1 MAEVSYVLNLHG
13 DDEES
18 DVLFSHDWSQDLDA
32 FDVSPSDLDFPSSE
46 LFLCRRQIRRSDRNP
61 IRLSNAS
68 NPFERDNQVNFVI
81 DMFNNHRV
89 EPPSR
94 VVVETDLVVDCDRS
108 FVVGDVNEDIDS
120 HELEMEFRSGLG
132 LGFPVEFRDCDDEID
147 DEDED
152 HGFMVADSGDE
163 FFVSRRTR
171 GNGARSELGDSNPT
185 YFMAGLSVT
194 DSDEDIENEIIGVD
208 DDFGIYGGCDYEA
221 NLRVCWDAFQLEDDD
236 DHVRWD
242 VPANQPFEWE
252 EVDGRIDEREVLSM
266 FLDTNTNN
274 HDHNHATDD
283 LEWEVFLNFHNL
295 EANPANGEAHN
306 YASVDDLE
314 WEVFLNVHNL
324 EANPDLEGRFED
336 YNEAEEE
343 MLFGQF
349 ADNGDSVLVQPPASK
364 KSVEGLLSVVM
375 TPEDVESN
383 NALCAVCKDEIGVGE
398 KAKRLPCSHHY
409 HGDCIVPWLRI
420 RNTCPVCRHEL
431 PTDDPDYERTKAER
445 VASDL

>member
-1 MAEVSYVLNLHG
+1 
-13 DDEES
+13 
-18 DVLFSHDWSQDLDA
+18 
-32 FDVSPSDLDFPSSE
+32 
-46 LFLCRRQIRRSDRNP
+46 
-61 IRLSNAS
+61 
-68 NPFERDNQVNFVI
+68 
-81 DMFNNHRV
+81 MFNHRV
-89 EPPSR
+89 EQSR

-108 FVVGDVNEDIDS
+108 FVVGDGDEDIDS
-120 HELEMEFRSGLG
+120 NHLEMDFRSGLG
-132 LGFPVEFRDCDDEID
+132 IGFPEEFRTCDDDVD
-147 DEDED
+147 DDD
-152 HGFMVADSGDE
+152 HGFMVADCGDE

-171 GNGARSELGDSNPT
+171 GSGARSELGDPNPT

-194 DSDEDIENEIIGVD
+194 DSDEDIENDIIGVD
-208 DDFGIYGGCDYEA
+208 DDFGIYGGCDDEA
-221 NLRVCWDAFQLEDDD
+221 NLRLCWDAFQLEDD

-242 VPANQPFEWE
+242 VPANQHFEWE

-266 FLDTNTNN
+266 FLDADTNN

-295 EANPANGEAHN
+295 EANPANAEAHT

-336 YNEAEEE
+336 YNEAEDE

-349 ADNGDSVLVQPPASK
+349 ADNGESALVQPPASK

-431 PTDDPDYERTKAER
+431 PTDDPDYERRKAER